1 MTQKSKLDV
10 GHLKREHL
18 AMFPTCLTAF
28 HGFDEILS
36 ETELW
41 IWSALFKWSSI
52 NVSA

>member
-36 ETELW
+36 GTELL
-41 IWSALFKWSSI
+41 IKRNDPIDFRFS
-52 NVSA
+52 